1 MSIGGA
7 RSDVRDRLALA
18 LDLDDLDRAIETAR
32 RVSPWFGVAKVG
44 IELWA
49 AAGPRAVE
57 QLQAVGMSVFCDLK
71 LHDIPTTVGR
81 AARVIGRLGVSYVTL
96 HAAGGEAMLRAGVEG
111 FAAGAS
117 DAGVRATC
125 ALGVTVLTSERDT
138 SPFEARLAVAV
149 ESGCGGVVCSVQEVH
164 RVKLRHPGLMTV
176 VPGIRPKGS
185 DADDQ
190 VRVGAPGEVARSGGD
205 VLVVGRPVTAAVDVE
220 DAARRIHDEVAAAI
234 AAP

>member
-1 MSIGGA
+1 MSI
-7 RSDVRDRLALA
+7 DVREHLAVA

-32 RVSPWFGVAKVG
+32 RVAPWFGVAKVG

-57 QLQAVGMSVFCDLK
+57 QLQVVGMSVFCDLK
-71 LHDIPTTVGR
+71 LHDIPTTVGK
-81 AARVIGRLGVSYVTL
+81 ASRVIGRLGVSYVTL

-117 DAGVRATC
+117 DAGVRAPC
-125 ALGVTVLTSERDT
+125 ALGVTVLTSEADT
-138 SPFEARLAVAV
+138 SPFDTRLAVAV
-149 ESGCGGVVCSVQEVH
+149 ESGCGGVVCSVREVR
-164 RVKLRHPGLMTV
+164 RVKLRHPGIVTV

-220 DAARRIHDEVAAAI
+220 DAARRIYDEVAAAI